1 MRSVVLFALLAAPA
15 VAQTSTVV
23 LVGNGVCS
31 GLAQKLTVGVDGTSS
46 FTERFTDVSPGTHQV
61 TAICHDGFVQKVL
74 ATQDL
79 QLPPGVEVRLR
90 LSGRTLQVLGTSAL
104 APARPLIVIA
114 PAPAPPA
121 APTPSPVQANVVLEG
136 LGGLFSKVVTADA
149 AANKVD
155 REDADD
161 DDDDAKPRA
170 AAPAPRPAD
179 APPGATTRTVTREST
194 SSRLRASVNGTTV
207 VDERERQQK
216 ETVRTVG
223 PSACQSSKDC
233 PSTSRCRGG
242 VCIR

>member
-1 MRSVVLFALLAAPA
+1 MRSVLVLCLLATPA
-15 VAQTSTVV
+15 LAQTSTVV

-90 LSGRTLQVLGTSAL
+90 LTGRTLQVLGTSAL
-104 APARPLIVIA
+104 APARPLVVI
-114 PAPAPPA
+114 APPA
-121 APTPSPVQANVVLEG
+121 AAPSPAPTPAPVQATVVLEG
-136 LGGLFSKVVTADA
+136 LGGLFSKVVRADA
-149 AANKVD
+149 AANTVD
-155 REDADD
+155 RGDTDEGEDER
-161 DDDDAKPRA
+161 PRA
-170 AAPAPRPAD
+170 AAPGPRPTD
-179 APPGATTRTVTREST
+179 APAGATTRTVTREST
-194 SSRLRASVNGTTV
+194 SSRLRASVNGATV

-223 PSACQSSKDC
+223 PTTCQSSKDC
-233 PSTSRCRGG
+233 PATSRCRGG